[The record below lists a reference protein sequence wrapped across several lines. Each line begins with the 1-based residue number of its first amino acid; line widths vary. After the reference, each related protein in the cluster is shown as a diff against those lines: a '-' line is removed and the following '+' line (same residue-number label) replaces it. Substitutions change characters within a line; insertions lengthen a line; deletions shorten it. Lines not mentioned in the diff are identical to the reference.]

1 MLKINKK
8 SKLLSIAI
16 SCIAIS
22 TATISI
28 AHDNNT
34 AIVVS
39 GDHHKSHLSNPN
51 SELMIRAIRH
61 NDLNKVKTLLENGV
75 GINEN
80 LEGDGTALIIA
91 VQCNKIELVQT
102 LINLGADVNQAT
114 DIDANALINAAMKN
128 NIKIA
133 QLLLEHGADLD
144 AIVVNDE
151 TALITASRAGH
162 FEMVKFL
169 VENGADVNLG
179 VQVQL
184 RDGTEYRSPINGARN
199 MKIKQYLEN
208 NGAKA

>member
-1 MLKINKK
+1 MLKINNK

-28 AHDNNT
+28 AHDNKA

-39 GDHHKSHLSNPN
+39 KGYHKAHSSNPN

-61 NDLNKVKTLLENGV
+61 NDLNKVRSLLNNGV

-80 LEGDGTALIIA
+80 LEGDGTPLIIA
-91 VQCNKIELVQT
+91 VQRNKIELVQA
-102 LINLGADVNQAT
+102 LIDLGADVNQAT
-114 DIDANALINAAMKN
+114 DIDGNALINAAMKN
-128 NIKIA
+128 NVEIA
-133 QLLLEHGADLD
+133 KLLLDQGANLD
-144 AIVVNDE
+144 AIVINDE

-169 VENGADVNLG
+169 VERGADVNLG
-179 VQVQL
+179 VQVKL
-184 RDGTEYRSPINGARN
+184 VKGTEYRSPLNGARN
-199 MKIKQYLEN
+199 MKITQYLEN